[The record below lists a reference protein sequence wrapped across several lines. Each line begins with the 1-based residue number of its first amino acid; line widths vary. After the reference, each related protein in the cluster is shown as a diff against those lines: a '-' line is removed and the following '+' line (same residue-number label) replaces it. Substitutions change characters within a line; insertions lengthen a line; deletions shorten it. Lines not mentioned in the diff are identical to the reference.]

1 MLGISKI
8 TNVNGNHIGTKLVFF
23 SYSVPLLTKWSD
35 VPLPDIAKPR
45 SHETCVDILVCLNA
59 SQMSKWSDNSIL
71 YPFFAALPFHEIW
84 HWNGFLFVKQGIPL
98 NTSSKFK
105 WNWIDSHTEWYT
117 IIIVRL
123 MVGTKKTTN
132 DDDDNG
138 VSFSMRINSVQCGFW
153 TCIRSSYF

>member
-1 MLGISKI
+1 METTLVLNLCFSHIRCLYSQSGQTSHYQISLSLEVTRLMLIFWYALTPVKCRSDQ
-8 TNVNGNHIGTKLVFF
+8 TTLYYTHFSRLCHIMRSGTEMAFW
-23 SYSVPLLTKWSD
+23 Y
-35 VPLPDIAKPR
+35 
-45 SHETCVDILVCLNA
+45 
-59 SQMSKWSDNSIL
+59 
-71 YPFFAALPFHEIW
+71 
-84 HWNGFLFVKQGIPL
+84 VKQGIPL

-123 MVGTKKTTN
+123 MVGRKKTAN